1 MKVYAICLSVI
12 MLLLTGCATTTQQTR
27 QQVEIKRITPE
38 ELEALTPTPIAAYS
52 MDQIVEDSKQGKS
65 ADDIIQAIKDSDS
78 RYDLTTAQVLGL
90 HQQGVDTKVLDYI
103 QESNKAAQQNAIAD
117 EINRREKE
125 KVDLEKRLYQ
135 ERRFN
140 RLNDPFLRRGYGF
153 YGPYWG
159 RFGWRYGP
167 MWW

>member
-1 MKVYAICLSVI
+1 MKIYAIGLCAL
-12 MLLLTGCATTTQQTR
+12 MLLLTGCATTTQQAR
-27 QQVEIKRITPE
+27 QQTEIKRITPE
-38 ELEALTPTPIAAYS
+38 ELEALTPAPIAAYS
-52 MDQIVEDSKQGKS
+52 MDQIVADSKQGKS

-103 QESNKAAQQNAIAD
+103 QKSNKAAQQNAIAD

-125 KVDLEKRLYQ
+125 KVNLEKRLQQ
-135 ERRFN
+135 ERRLN
-140 RLNDPFLRRGYGF
+140 RLYDPFWRRGYGF

-159 RFGWRYGP
+159 RLGWRYGP
-167 MWW
+167 RWW

>member
-1 MKVYAICLSVI
+1 MKIYAIGLSVL

-27 QQVEIKRITPE
+27 QQTEIKRITAE
-38 ELEALTPTPIAAYS
+38 ELEALTPAPIAAYS
-52 MDQIVEDSKQGKS
+52 MDQIVADSKQGKS

-125 KVDLEKRLYQ
+125 KANLEKRLYQ
-135 ERRFN
+135 ERRLN
-140 RLNDPFLRRGYGF
+140 RLYDPFWRRGYGF

>member
-1 MKVYAICLSVI
+1 MKIYAIGLSVL

-27 QQVEIKRITPE
+27 QQTDIKRITAE
-38 ELEALTPTPIAAYS
+38 ELAALTPAPIAAYS
-52 MDQIVEDSKQGKS
+52 MDQIVADSKQGKS

-125 KVDLEKRLYQ
+125 KANLEKRLYQ
-135 ERRFN
+135 ERRLN
-140 RLNDPFLRRGYGF
+140 RLYDPFWRRGYGF